1 MKNTIFINF
10 LIIILL
16 LIVSCDDNSKNQLL
30 EDEIN
35 PSIAVENSSE
45 IITKVTPKSE
55 NLNED
60 FKQKKDLDNED
71 QIDLSM
77 DDTVMKSNDIILK
90 EKDDLDLKES
100 KNPIIFKVVSG
111 SKLIYSIREKLLR
124 IPAPFDAELVSQSVS
139 GEIRLDGNSFQIDV
153 DLHKLVSDE
162 PKRDKYVRERLFP
175 DQPISTAKFSGLDEI
190 SEEFFLGNELE
201 RVVTGIVN
209 VNGVDSNIDFDL
221 LAVFDSDSETLK
233 ITGQASFKW
242 SDFGMKTPTSNF
254 FTLSDEIN
262 LEIFIISEAIRIE
275 SNLISESKNKQIIPD
290 YLLNPWL
297 CIDGENY
304 VSDLTS
310 GNTLECKVELDVSN
324 ETLHVITTGIPSHDF
339 ESTLGCCA
347 SEQSQIWR
355 IPITPVYID
364 KTTLA
369 PERGPIAFA
378 VNGAAIYGPEEGPG
392 GDAVALHFDK
402 FEEDRQP
409 IELGICG
416 GHSGPGGQYHYH
428 YDANCFHWHPDT
440 NQTDN
445 DYSMQN
451 IIDKSDTSEIIGF
464 AFDGFPIYGVLGS
477 DSNGDIKEMKSSYK
491 LKSGANGYGG
501 IEDYYY
507 VEGLGDLDE
516 CNGHYHKTQDVP
528 EGIYHYHSTIHN
540 GEDDLGFPYF
550 IYCYHGEVNES
561 NFSLGNIFERPPGGG
576 PPLGGGPPPG
586 GPPDPEILREL
597 LLEAEI
603 IVPEGTSD
611 EEIISIYGPMLKR
624 KP

>member
-175 DQPISTAKFSGLDEI
+175 DQPISTANFSGLDEI
-190 SEEFFLGNELE
+190 PEEFFLGSELE
-201 RVVTGIVN
+201 RVVNGTVN
-209 VNGVDSNIDFDL
+209 VNGVDSNIEFDL

-242 SDFGMKTPTSNF
+242 LDFGMKTPTSNF
-254 FTLSDEIN
+254 F
-262 LEIFIISEAIRIE
+262 
-275 SNLISESKNKQIIPD
+275 
-290 YLLNPWL
+290 
-297 CIDGENY
+297 
-304 VSDLTS
+304 
-310 GNTLECKVELDVSN
+310 
-324 ETLHVITTGIPSHDF
+324 
-339 ESTLGCCA
+339 
-347 SEQSQIWR
+347 
-355 IPITPVYID
+355 
-364 KTTLA
+364 
-369 PERGPIAFA
+369 
-378 VNGAAIYGPEEGPG
+378 
-392 GDAVALHFDK
+392 
-402 FEEDRQP
+402 
-409 IELGICG
+409 
-416 GHSGPGGQYHYH
+416 
-428 YDANCFHWHPDT
+428 
-440 NQTDN
+440 
-445 DYSMQN
+445 
-451 IIDKSDTSEIIGF
+451 
-464 AFDGFPIYGVLGS
+464 
-477 DSNGDIKEMKSSYK
+477 K
-491 LKSGANGYGG
+491 L
-501 IEDYYY
+501 
-507 VEGLGDLDE
+507 
-516 CNGHYHKTQDVP
+516 
-528 EGIYHYHSTIHN
+528 
-540 GEDDLGFPYF
+540 
-550 IYCYHGEVNES
+550 
-561 NFSLGNIFERPPGGG
+561 
-576 PPLGGGPPPG
+576 
-586 GPPDPEILREL
+586 
-597 LLEAEI
+597 
-603 IVPEGTSD
+603 
-611 EEIISIYGPMLKR
+611 
-624 KP
+624 